1 MIGPEKRLG
10 RGLSALFADA
20 QGEAPSS
27 PVGSTPRQVPTA
39 SLRPGRYQPRRRF
52 DAEQMAALVE
62 SVRSQG
68 VLQPILVR
76 PAADA
81 PGTYE
86 IVAGE
91 RRWRAAQEAQ
101 LHEVPIV
108 LRELTDGDALEIA
121 LVENVQR
128 EDLTPLE
135 EAEGYRRLIEEFH
148 HTQEELAHVVGKSR
162 SHVANTMRLLTLPE
176 SVKALIEQGEISAG
190 HARALLNLPDPA
202 AAAREVVKRGFN
214 VRQTESLAQRIAKT
228 GAAVAKAAAGKDADT
243 RALEDSLSLKL
254 GLKVSINP
262 KGQKGELVLRY
273 SSLSQLD
280 DVILRLTRDS

>member
-228 GAAVAKAAAGKDADT
+228 GVAVARAAAGKDADT

-262 KGQKGELVLRY
+262 KGQKGEMVLRY

>member
-20 QGEAPSS
+20 QGEAPSA

-228 GAAVAKAAAGKDADT
+228 GVAVARAAAGKDADT

-262 KGQKGELVLRY
+262 KGQKGEVVLRY

>member
-262 KGQKGELVLRY
+262 KGQKGEMVLRY